1 MTKLYNESSQLRVR
15 MAILESQVKTTESKV
30 NYLKL
35 SNKQLKSA
43 IKSLVNPRSLPS

>member
-1 MTKLYNESSQLRVR
+1 
-15 MAILESQVKTTESKV
+15 MAILESQVKTAESKA

-43 IKSLVNPRSLPS
+43 IKSLANPRSLPS